1 MTPRPLGPYGTTHS
15 KPQEGNGKMKTYTIE
30 TYADVEQVCSE
41 LNPTGRD
48 SGAYDYYDDQ
58 YRAA

>member
-1 MTPRPLGPYGTTHS
+1 
-15 KPQEGNGKMKTYTIE
+15 MKTYTIE